1 VTDARLIAEQAGMVA
16 AAWSPPGSPP
26 SWRLTAAQFAALRD
40 DEDLLELAA
49 GVPAERLPPL
59 LFSAAATSLILA
71 LEPEPLRDWFPRLGE
86 PQPLL
91 APEFAVHYRAFCLAH
106 AGELLELCARHRYQ
120 MNEVG
125 RCADFVPP
133 LTQAADERRDLALVD
148 IGTGAGLALHFDRY
162 RYAYRVASGEPL
174 YVGARSSPV
183 TLDVEL
189 TGALTPRL
197 PAELPPIADRV
208 GIDIEPLDLA
218 DPNVRD
224 WLAACVP
231 QEIGAVTRFDEA
243 ARIALENPART
254 LRGDACELLGEVLE
268 AIEPGPLIYVV
279 DTYVNVFFTAAQL
292 ERFTAVVDRVGR
304 RRDLDWVS
312 IDPLAPMGPSASRT
326 VTGIQAPRQLLERNR
341 AGGVFGVVSRRSYR
355 DGRMTEA
362 ILGVAHPSALWLE
375 WLDPG
380 TAAR

>member
-1 VTDARLIAEQAGMVA
+1 MTDTRLIAEQAGMVA
-16 AAWSPPGSPP
+16 TAWSPPGSPP

-40 DEDLLELAA
+40 DEDLLELAGA
-49 GVPAERLPPL
+49 IPAERLPPL

-91 APEFAVHYRAFCLAH
+91 APEFAARYRAFCLEH
-106 AGELLELCARHRYQ
+106 ADALLELCARHRYQ

-162 RYAYRVASGEPL
+162 RYAYRPASGEPL
-174 YVGARSSPV
+174 HVGARSSPV

-189 TGALTPRL
+189 AGALTPRL
-197 PAELPPIADRV
+197 PAELPAVADRV

-218 DPNVRD
+218 DPDVRG

-243 ARIALENPART
+243 ARIALANPARA
-254 LRGDACELLGEVLE
+254 LRGDACELLPEVLE

-279 DTYVNVFFTAAQL
+279 DTYVNVFFTPAQL
-292 ERFTAVVDRVGR
+292 ERFTAAIDRVGR

-312 IDPLAPMGPSASRT
+312 IDPLVPMGPSASRT
-326 VTGIQAPRQLLERNR
+326 VTGMQAPPQLLERNR

-380 TAAR
+380 TAAG